1 MKKVV
6 GVNFRENG
14 RTYFFN
20 PNNLELKIGD
30 QVIVETKMGQEFGTV
45 KILNREIDETKL
57 KEPLKDVIKIA
68 TRNDIKHQEENIQE
82 ENKASDIFKKK
93 VKEYNINMN
102 LVETRYLFDNSKLIF
117 YFTSDNRVDFREL
130 VKDLAS
136 IFRTRIE
143 LRQISI
149 RDQVKLIGGNGVCG
163 LKLCCCSFLK
173 DFDGVSIKMAK
184 EQNLS
189 LNTSKITGNCGR
201 LMCCLKFEQNV
212 YEEKMKKLPHI
223 GAIVK
228 TESGEGI
235 VDGVEVLKEMIT
247 VKLKDEEGNN
257 YKKKYNV
264 QEITII
270 KDNKNVDDNQEKAE
284 EQEIKELEKIE
295 AMDKKEQKNASI
307 DDDI

>member
-14 RTYFFN
+14 RTYYFN
-20 PNNLELKIGD
+20 PNGLDLKIGD
-30 QVIVETKMGQEFGTV
+30 NVVVETKMGQEFGTI
-45 KILNREIDETKL
+45 KAINREIDETKL
-57 KEPLKDVIKIA
+57 KEPLKDIIKIA
-68 TRNDIKHQEENIQE
+68 TRNDIKHQEENIKE
-82 ENKASDIFKKK
+82 ENKASDVFRKK
-93 VKEYNINMN
+93 VKEYKLNMN

-117 YFTSDNRVDFREL
+117 YFTADNRVDFREL

-149 RDQVKLIGGNGVCG
+149 RDQVKLLGGNGICG

-189 LNTSKITGNCGR
+189 LNAAKITGNCGR
-201 LMCCLKFEQNV
+201 LMCCLKYEQNV
-212 YEEKMKKLPHI
+212 YEEKMKKLPHV

-228 TESGEGI
+228 TEAGEGI
-235 VDGVEVLKEMIT
+235 VDGVEVLKEIIT

-257 YKKKYNV
+257 YKKKYNI

-270 KDNKNVDDNQEKAE
+270 QDNKNNEDEQGKLE

>member
-1 MKKVV
+1 ML
-6 GVNFRENG
+6 FRS
-14 RTYFFN
+14 
-20 PNNLELKIGD
+20 
-30 QVIVETKMGQEFGTV
+30 
-45 KILNREIDETKL
+45 REIDETKL

-93 VKEYNINMN
+93 LKEYNLSMN

-117 YFTSDNRVDFREL
+117 YFTAENRVDFREL

-149 RDQVKLIGGNGVCG
+149 RDQVKLLGGNGICG

-173 DFDGVSIKMAK
+173 EFDGVSIKMAK

-201 LMCCLKFEQNV
+201 LMCCLKYEQNV

-228 TESGEGI
+228 TESGEGT
-235 VDGVEVLKEMIT
+235 VDGVEVLKEIIT
-247 VKLKDEEGNN
+247 VKLKDEEGNT
-257 YKKKYNV
+257 YKKKYNM

-270 KDNKNVDDNQEKAE
+270 KDNKNTEEHQEKME
-284 EQEIKELEKIE
+284 EQEIRELEQIE

>member
-20 PNNLELKIGD
+20 PNSLELKIGD
-30 QVIVETKMGQEFGTV
+30 QVIVETKMGQEFGKI

-93 VKEYNINMN
+93 LKEYNLSMN

-117 YFTSDNRVDFREL
+117 YFTAENRVDFREL

-149 RDQVKLIGGNGVCG
+149 RDQVKLLGGNGICG

-173 DFDGVSIKMAK
+173 EFDGVSIKMAK

-201 LMCCLKFEQNV
+201 LMCCLKYEQNV

-228 TESGEGI
+228 TESGEGT
-235 VDGVEVLKEMIT
+235 VDGVEVLKEIIT
-247 VKLKDEEGNN
+247 VKLKDEEGNT
-257 YKKKYNV
+257 YKKKYNM

-270 KDNKNVDDNQEKAE
+270 KDNKNTEEHQEKME
-284 EQEIKELEKIE
+284 EQEIRELEQIE